1 MKLAEKRIGLKTIF
15 RSDIEDYE
23 NWKNEWALVTNQI
36 RLIAA
41 KSGIDLS
48 KIEIVRE
55 DEI

>member
-1 MKLAEKRIGLKTIF
+1 MAEKRIGLKTIF